1 MRPDWDIYFMGL
13 AWLIKERSEDPNT
26 KHGAVIVDDLNRITG
41 VGYNSPPRKTNLS
54 QKYFERPHKYLA
66 MAHSEKNAILNAK
79 CLGTKIYVTG
89 QVCHD
94 CLTTIAQT
102 DIKEIVQLN
111 RKGWALESPEQIELF
126 ELITKQRG
134 ISVKWIDPKE
144 LELFH
149 KVFDPQELK
158 KIISTK

>member
-1 MRPDWDIYFMGL
+1 MRPEWDIYFMGL
-13 AWLIKERSEDPNT
+13 AWLVKERSEDHNT
-26 KHGAVIVDDLNRITG
+26 KHGAIIVDDLNRVTG
-41 VGYNSPPRKTNLS
+41 IGYNSPPRKTNLPK
-54 QKYFERPHKYLA
+54 KYFERPHKYLA

-79 CLGTKIYVTG
+79 GCGTKIYVTG

-126 ELITKQRG
+126 ELITKQSG
-134 ISVKWIDPKE
+134 ILVRWIDPGE
-144 LELFH
+144 IAIFE
-149 KVFDPQELK
+149 KVFGPEGLK
-158 KIISTK
+158 DIVPTV